1 MHCNFPSVCGRN
13 YEIPEVWLV
22 DTVHGP
28 PRIVLFI
35 AAEEEDVPGNVL
47 VIAGICRK
55 QHQFRHDDDV
65 ITVYVVNS
73 LFDQTEFFTVRC
85 VCVDR
90 VDAGYAADLNATG
103 EVLLDIR
110 QNFVPCFPGKYAGTD
125 GSAYVCRDDVRL
137 LGSLGHGHTYR
148 RMEQRIEAGI
158 LTGQFTHFIPVP
170 VGVTDVHTSL
180 TK

>member
-1 MHCNFPSVCGRN
+1 M
-13 YEIPEVWLV
+13 
-22 DTVHGP
+22 
-28 PRIVLFI
+28 
-35 AAEEEDVPGNVL
+35 PGNVL

-73 LFDQTEFFTVRC
+73 LFDQTEFFTVRG

-110 QNFVPCFPGKYAGTD
+110 QNF
-125 GSAYVCRDDVRL
+125 
-137 LGSLGHGHTYR
+137 
-148 RMEQRIEAGI
+148 
-158 LTGQFTHFIPVP
+158 IPVSP
-170 VGVTDVHTSL
+170 GSTRALMVALTCAGMTLGCWVPWAMVTHIVVWSSASRRAS
-180 TK
+180 

>member
-1 MHCNFPSVCGRN
+1 MPKEKNQYKSAAASDEKFRDFFTTTVAD
-13 YEIPEVWLV
+13 IPAEMV
-22 DTVHGP
+22 
-28 PRIVLFI
+28 RREEE
-35 AAEEEDVPGNVL
+35 AAEEHKGLFGRLFGHAKPKQAPQ
-47 VIAGICRK
+47 AG
-55 QHQFRHDDDV
+55 
-65 ITVYVVNS
+65 T
-73 LFDQTEFFTVRC
+73 
-85 VCVDR
+85 
-90 VDAGYAADLNATG
+90 DLELPTG

-125 GSAYVCRDDVRL
+125 GTAYVSRDDVRL

>member
-1 MHCNFPSVCGRN
+1 M
-13 YEIPEVWLV
+13 
-22 DTVHGP
+22 
-28 PRIVLFI
+28 
-35 AAEEEDVPGNVL
+35 
-47 VIAGICRK
+47 
-55 QHQFRHDDDV
+55 
-65 ITVYVVNS
+65 NS

-137 LGSLGHGHTYR
+137 LGSLSHGHTYR